1 MKSRDGSLPR
11 QARDKHRS
19 EIRIDSC
26 QQNKTKQNKI
36 AFRFVSSIV
45 IQGRG
50 EDWSTWTP
58 AGDYS
63 DDIDDDR
70 STRFDDDNDDGGR
83 LTPQLSRTH
92 AFPNRQLEV
101 QANAVRKTMMHLFCE
116 MIPFL
121 R

>member
-1 MKSRDGSLPR
+1 M
-11 QARDKHRS
+11 
-19 EIRIDSC
+19 
-26 QQNKTKQNKI
+26 
-36 AFRFVSSIV
+36 
-45 IQGRG
+45 QGRG
-50 EDWSTWTP
+50 EDWSTWTT

-101 QANAVRKTMMHLFCE
+101 QANAVRKTMHLFCDP
-116 MIPFL
+116 IVL